1 MVIGWEK
8 GSAPAS
14 RFPRLF
20 FLNACVNEGLFLFCF
35 VFFVLF
41 WVFFLF
47 EVGGHKEL
55 K

>member
-20 FLNACVNEGLFLFCF
+20 VLNACVNEGLFLF
-35 VFFVLF
+35 FFVLF
-41 WVFFLF
+41 VLFFLF